1 MKPRI
6 IALLAGLSALCL
18 LDVPARAMFIRPDL
32 EKVPV
37 ERLIKNLEDVAQK
50 EPKNAQ
56 VRYNLARVHAMA
68 YALKADSCDINK
80 RQPNGGAWFGYTP
93 PAVPF
98 KSVET
103 KDKEKFAQANK
114 HLQKAIAT
122 YQDALKIQ
130 AANLP
135 AQLGLAWCV
144 EQTGDKI
151 EAIKAYRKVIETGWE
166 KEGKLT
172 RGPLGGNFITKEAAG
187 YLIPL
192 LDGKKDADEI
202 TTLKERIAKLSKL
215 PRPVT
220 PIAIPLKDALTWRD
234 LEDPNA
240 SVPFDVDGTGLAT
253 RWTWVTKDGGWLVYD
268 PHKTG
273 KITSGLQL
281 FGNVTFWCFWD
292 NGYEALRCLDDNGD
306 GVLSGKELD
315 GLAIWH
321 DANGNG
327 ICEPGEV
334 RPLSDYGIVAISC
347 EYQTDSQHPDRIV
360 FSPRGVMF
368 RDGTTR
374 PTYDLILR
382 QR

>member
-1 MKPRI
+1 MKRRI
-6 IALLAGLSALCL
+6 IVLPAVLAILFLLYA
-18 LDVPARAMFIRPDL
+18 PARALFVRPDL

-37 ERLIKNLEDVAQK
+37 ERLVKNLEDLAQK

-56 VRYNLARVHAMA
+56 VRFNLARVHAMA
-68 YALKADSCDINK
+68 YALKSDTCEVNK
-80 RQPNGGAWFGYTP
+80 RQPNSAWFGNTP
-93 PAVPF
+93 PAIPF
-98 KSVET
+98 KT
-103 KDKEKFAQANK
+103 IDAKDKEKLEEAKK

-122 YQDALKIQ
+122 YQDTLKIQ
-130 AANLP
+130 AENLP

-192 LDGKKDADEI
+192 MDGQKDADEI

-240 SVPFDVDGTGLAT
+240 SVPFDVDGTGLAK